1 MSKFIKNTLSEIGR
15 TAIAFRCI
23 HLLLLSMMMICS
35 LPAHAEYSYQVVSF
49 PGAVSTYFNG
59 ITNAGKVIGGA
70 GDHGASFAFIY
81 DMKSGEYADIDTT
94 EFFPF
99 GISNPGVMVGN
110 VAGVCA
116 MRDKQ
121 GNITTFLPPSFT
133 PDSFCNTS
141 GVNSNGKVS
150 GHVRYALDDEFGVWT
165 GFIYDPEYD
174 TYEELLPS
182 RRTWTSAINAQGQT
196 VGSVWLSEN
205 EAYAG
210 SPEGHY
216 GYLRQ
221 TDGSVKYFAIS
232 QSHPGQ
238 SRARGLSESGLIS
251 GFYADPDTWEWK
263 GYVTT
268 LSDGNEFEEI
278 TLSDD
283 QVVHQ
288 RPCDPNVPPSPP
300 GYEFFG
306 TDIIAKQIRN
316 DGVVV
321 GSCWDWY
328 FNETT
333 GDWIEYAHGFIA
345 TPIK

>member
-1 MSKFIKNTLSEIGR
+1 MSVIKKFF
-15 TAIAFRCI
+15 AIVV
-23 HLLLLSMMMICS
+23 LLPLALIVG
-35 LPAHAEYSYQVVSF
+35 PAYAEYSYQIVSF
-49 PGAVSTYFNG
+49 PGAVATYANG
-59 ITNAGKVIGGA
+59 INSAGKVVGGA
-70 GDHGASFAFIY
+70 ADGVGPMFSFIY
-81 DMKSGEYADIDTT
+81 DMKNGEYTDIGT
-94 EFFPF
+94 EFFAG
-99 GISNPGVMVGN
+99 GINNPGVMVGG
-110 VAGVCA
+110 VYGVCA
-116 MRDKQ
+116 IRDKQ
-121 GNITTFLPPSFT
+121 GNITTFSPPSST
-133 PDSFCNTS
+133 PDSSCSTG

-150 GHVRYALDDEFGVWT
+150 GSVIYAEDDEFGVWT

-174 TYEELLPS
+174 TYEEFLPS
-182 RRTWTSAINAQGQT
+182 RRTFTRAINAQGQT
-196 VGSVWLSEN
+196 VGSVWLFEN

-210 SPEGHY
+210 STKGHY

-232 QSHPGQ
+232 QSRPGQ

-251 GFYADPDTWEWK
+251 GFYTDPDTWEWK

-268 LSDGNEFEEI
+268 LSNGNEFEEI

-283 QVVHQ
+283 QVVYQ
-288 RPCDPNVPPSPP
+288 KPCDPNVAPPPP
-300 GYEFFG
+300 GYGFLW
-306 TDIIAKQIRN
+306 TDFIASKIRN

-333 GDWIEYAHGFIA
+333 GDWINHARGFIA

>member
-1 MSKFIKNTLSEIGR
+1 MSVIKKFFAIVVLLPLALIGGP
-15 TAIAFRCI
+15 TY
-23 HLLLLSMMMICS
+23 
-35 LPAHAEYSYQVVSF
+35 AEYTYQLVIP
-49 PGAVSTYFNG
+49 PGAENSQTWG
-59 ITNAGKVIGGA
+59 INNAGKVVGVA
-70 GDHGASFAFIY
+70 GDHGAYFTFIY
-81 DMKSGEYADIDTT
+81 DMKSGEYTDIDT
-94 EFFPF
+94 EFWATD
-99 GISNPGVMVGN
+99 ISNPGVMVGAVGDN
-110 VAGVCA
+110 CA
-116 MRDKQ
+116 IRDKQ
-121 GNITTFLPPSFT
+121 GNITTFFPPSWT
-133 PDSFCNTS
+133 VDKFCNAR

-150 GHVRYALDDEFGVWT
+150 GVVRDAVDDEFGVRT

-174 TYEELLPS
+174 TYEEFLPS
-182 RRTWTSAINAQGQT
+182 RRTITRGINARGQN
-196 VGSVWLSEN
+196 VGSVYLIEN

-210 SPEGHY
+210 SPKGHY

-232 QSHPGQ
+232 QSRPGQ
-238 SRARGLSESGLIS
+238 SRARGLSDSGLIS
-251 GFYADPDTWEWK
+251 GFYTDPDTWEWK

-283 QVVHQ
+283 QVVYQ
-288 RPCDPNVPPSPP
+288 RPCDPNVPPPPGP
-300 GYEFFG
+300 GYELL
-306 TDIIAKQIRN
+306 TDFIATRIRI

-345 TPIK
+345 TPIE

>member
-1 MSKFIKNTLSEIGR
+1 MSKFIANTFNKIGR
-15 TAIAFRCI
+15 TAIVFRCI
-23 HLLLLSMMMICS
+23 PLLLLYMMMCS
-35 LPAHAEYSYQVVSF
+35 LPAYAEYSYQVVSF
-49 PGAVSTYFNG
+49 PGVVSTYFNG
-59 ITNAGKVIGGA
+59 INNAGKVIGGA

-81 DMKSGEYADIDTT
+81 DMKSGEYTDIDPEFWAT
-94 EFFPF
+94 E
-99 GISNPGVMVGN
+99 ISNPGVMVGSVDN
-110 VAGVCA
+110 VCA

-121 GNITTFLPPSFT
+121 GNITTFFPPSWAV
-133 PDSFCNTS
+133 DKFCNAA

-150 GHVRYALDDEFGVWT
+150 GVVRDAEDDEFGIWT

-174 TYEELLPS
+174 TYEEFLPS
-182 RRTWTSAINAQGQT
+182 RRTITRAINAQGQN
-196 VGSVWLSEN
+196 VGSVWLFEN

-221 TDGSVKYFAIS
+221 VDGSVKYFAIS
-232 QSHPGQ
+232 QSRPGRT
-238 SRARGLSESGLIS
+238 RARGISENGLVS
-251 GFYADPDTWEWK
+251 GFYVDPDTFEWK
-263 GYVTT
+263 GYVAT

-283 QVVHQ
+283 QVVYQ

-306 TDIIAKQIRN
+306 TDIIASQIRN

-328 FNETT
+328 FNDTT